1 MADKKTTA
9 ALRRAIKAIE
19 EKSKGL
25 KAPLGTAQSSTEM
38 RWLTGITSSPEAAS
52 DLEGTRGSP
61 AATQKSFKQ
70 SRLKPKT
77 SNQKAKRQND
87 GLEETALSEETA
99 LRKQTALSKK
109 TAFSHDHDT
118 LTSSSCLLDELDEL
132 DDAEIEANARVML
145 RRSALNLL
153 AQREQTALELKQKLG
168 RRFPEYAPLLDG
180 VIERLQEQGLQNDS
194 RMAEAYVR
202 YRVQRGQGP
211 MKIRSEMI
219 QKGLTGCDI
228 DTAFRR
234 QAPDWIAL
242 ATAALQKRFGA
253 VDESER
259 LDRKER
265 AKRSRFLQQRG
276 FHYEQI
282 SAAL

>member
-1 MADKKTTA
+1 
-9 ALRRAIKAIE
+9 
-19 EKSKGL
+19 
-25 KAPLGTAQSSTEM
+25 
-38 RWLTGITSSPEAAS
+38 
-52 DLEGTRGSP
+52 
-61 AATQKSFKQ
+61 
-70 SRLKPKT
+70 
-77 SNQKAKRQND
+77 
-87 GLEETALSEETA
+87 
-99 LRKQTALSKK
+99 
-109 TAFSHDHDT
+109 
-118 LTSSSCLLDELDEL
+118 
-132 DDAEIEANARVML
+132 ML

-180 VIERLQEQGLQNDS
+180 VIERLQEQGLQNDG
-194 RMAEAYVR
+194 RMAEAYLR

>member
-25 KAPLGTAQSSTEM
+25 KAPLGTAQSSTET
-38 RWLTGITSSPEAAS
+38 RWLTGFTSSPEAAS

-87 GLEETALSEETA
+87 RLEETALSEETA
-99 LRKQTALSKK
+99 LRKQTASSKE
-109 TAFSHDHDT
+109 TALSHDHDT
-118 LTSSSCLLDELDEL
+118 LTSSNCLLDERDEL

-219 QKGLTGCDI
+219 QKGLTGSDI

>member
-1 MADKKTTA
+1 
-9 ALRRAIKAIE
+9 L
-19 EKSKGL
+19 
-25 KAPLGTAQSSTEM
+25 
-38 RWLTGITSSPEAAS
+38 
-52 DLEGTRGSP
+52 
-61 AATQKSFKQ
+61 
-70 SRLKPKT
+70 
-77 SNQKAKRQND
+77 QND
-87 GLEETALSEETA
+87 G
-99 LRKQTALSKK
+99 
-109 TAFSHDHDT
+109 
-118 LTSSSCLLDELDEL
+118 
-132 DDAEIEANARVML
+132 
-145 RRSALNLL
+145 
-153 AQREQTALELKQKLG
+153 
-168 RRFPEYAPLLDG
+168 
-180 VIERLQEQGLQNDS
+180 

-219 QKGLTGCDI
+219 QKGLTGSDI

>member
-99 LRKQTALSKK
+99 LRKQTASSKK

-276 FHYEQI
+276 FHYEHI

>member
-38 RWLTGITSSPEAAS
+38 RRLTGFTPATKVAS
-52 DLEGTRGSP
+52 DLEGTRGSA
-61 AATQKSFKQ
+61 AATQKLFKQ
-70 SRLKPKT
+70 SRLTPKT

-87 GLEETALSEETA
+87 GFEETALSEETA
-99 LRKQTALSKK
+99 LRKQTASSKK

-118 LTSSSCLLDELDEL
+118 LTSSSCLLDEL

-180 VIERLQEQGLQNDS
+180 VIERLQEQGLQNDG
-194 RMAEAYVR
+194 RMAEAYLR

-219 QKGLTGCDI
+219 QKGLTGSDI

>member
-38 RWLTGITSSPEAAS
+38 RRLTGFTSSPEVAS
-52 DLEGTRGSP
+52 DLEGTRGSA
-61 AATQKSFKQ
+61 AATQKLFKQ
-70 SRLKPKT
+70 SRLTPKT

-87 GLEETALSEETA
+87 RLEETALSEETA
-99 LRKQTALSKK
+99 LRKQTASSKK

-118 LTSSSCLLDELDEL
+118 LTSSSCLLDEL

-180 VIERLQEQGLQNDS
+180 VIERLQEQGLQNDG
-194 RMAEAYVR
+194 RMAEAYLR

-219 QKGLTGCDI
+219 QKGLTGSDI

-276 FHYEQI
+276 FHYEHI

>member
-25 KAPLGTAQSSTEM
+25 KAPLGTAQSSTET
-38 RWLTGITSSPEAAS
+38 RWLTGFTSSPEAAS

-77 SNQKAKRQND
+77 SNQKAKCKND

-99 LRKQTALSKK
+99 LRKQTASSKK

-118 LTSSSCLLDELDEL
+118 LTSSSCLLDEL

-219 QKGLTGCDI
+219 QKGLTGSDI

-276 FHYEQI
+276 FHYEHI